1 MSKKDII
8 FILKLLFYWNVILT
22 ILLATC
28 YIRQSDKPITTPP
41 TIELEEITPDKN
53 GVYTWN

>member
-28 YIRQSDKPITTPP
+28 YIRQGDKITIPT